1 MRTASVDRGSRVRRK
16 LASIHMSGIRVYLRL
31 SAAIA
36 LTALLAGC
44 SKQVH
49 QYVQEPFPKK
59 LSAWRLFTGK
69 ANELHPNQGVVPYDL
84 NTPLFSDYATK
95 YRFVWMP
102 AGTSAVYNATDA
114 FEFPVGT
121 VFSKTFAYPDS
132 QHGGK
137 QRLIETR
144 LLVHG
149 RNGWTALPY
158 VWNESQTEAELDVA
172 ADPTVVH
179 WTHPSGQAYTIDYVI
194 PNQNQCKEC
203 HEKSKT
209 TIPIGPKARNLNKDF
224 NYADGRANQLDY
236 WTRIGYLKGAP
247 AAAQAPRAVVWDD
260 ASSGSLDARARTYL
274 DVNCAHC
281 HNPGGTANT
290 SGLYLNAGQADLMR
304 LGVCK
309 VPVSAGHGAGDLL
322 FDIVDGKPE
331 ESILI
336 RRMDSDLPKVMM
348 PELGRTVI
356 HREGVELIR
365 EWIRSLQGKCTAKPA
380 NL

>member
-1 MRTASVDRGSRVRRK
+1 
-16 LASIHMSGIRVYLRL
+16 MSSIRVYSR
-31 SAAIA
+31 SFAAITLSLFLCA
-36 LTALLAGC
+36 C
-44 SKQVH
+44 SRQVH
-49 QYVQEPFPKK
+49 QHIQEPYPTK
-59 LSAWRLFTGK
+59 LSAWHLFTGQP
-69 ANELHPNQGVVPYDL
+69 AELHPNERVVPYDL
-84 NTPLFSDYATK
+84 ITPLFSDYATK

-102 AGTSAVYNATDA
+102 AGTSAIYNATQS
-114 FEFPVGT
+114 FEFPIGT
-121 VFSKTFAYPDS
+121 IFAKTFAYPDS
-132 QHGGK
+132 QHAGK

-158 VWNESQTEAELDVA
+158 VWNESQTEADLQVA

-203 HEKSKT
+203 HEKSKAT
-209 TIPIGPKARNLNKDF
+209 EPIGPKARNLNKDF
-224 NYADGRANQLDY
+224 DYPDGRANQLAY
-236 WTRIGYLKGAP
+236 WTRVGYLKGAP
-247 AAAQAPRAVVWDD
+247 APEQAPRAVVWDD
-260 ASSGSLDARARTYL
+260 PSSGTLEARAKTYM

-281 HNPGGTANT
+281 HNSAGTANT
-290 SGLYLNAGQADLMR
+290 SGLYLDTGQADLMR
-304 LGVCK
+304 LGFCK

-356 HREGVELIR
+356 HREGVALIR
-365 EWIRSLQGKCTAKPA
+365 EWIKSLAGHCTAKPA